1 MIAIFK
7 EFSLKSTFYDQLFMI
22 IFVRTIDNSTLGLV
36 GRERGFEVGV
46 QGFEF
51 RMGLKFQKFQV
62 SQTLQS

>member
-1 MIAIFK
+1 MIKKVGFNENSLKIAI
-7 EFSLKSTFYDQLFMI
+7 
-22 IFVRTIDNSTLGLV
+22 IFFRTIDNSTLGLV

-62 SQTLQS
+62 SQILQT